1 MYNHLRRLDW
11 WLSFVALLIAGVGL
25 LTIYNIGSVESF
37 YFFKKQAIFLVLG
50 FILMI
55 AISFFDYRAL
65 KNRSIILMFFYFIG
79 SVFLF
84 VTLFSRSIKGASNW
98 FYLGP
103 ISIEPIESV
112 KLVLILFLAKYFSFR
127 HIEMYRIRHL
137 IISGIY
143 VGLPVSIALLQPDF
157 GSAVVL
163 CSIWLGII
171 IISGIKLR
179 HLITLF
185 LIIILLFAGSW
196 FGLLKNYQKQ
206 RILTFLNPQK
216 DPYGSGYHINQSLIT
231 IGSGGLW
238 GQRKQDGGLQA
249 SLKFLPEQYT
259 DFIFAAWG
267 EQSGLLGIFLLLA
280 LFSLLFWRIIKIAL
294 DTSNNFSRLYASG
307 LAVMI
312 LIQLVINMG
321 MNMAIV
327 PVTGLTLPLVSY
339 GGSSLISIFLG
350 LGILQSIKSQ
360 T

>member
-11 WLSFVALLIAGVGL
+11 WLAFIALLIAGVGL
-25 LTIYNIGSVESF
+25 LTIYKIGSVESF
-37 YFFKKQAIFLVLG
+37 YFFKKQVIFLVLG

-55 AISFFDYRAL
+55 LTSFFDYRML
-65 KNRSIILMFFYFIG
+65 KNRSTVLMIFYFI
-79 SVFLF
+79 SFALLLI
-84 VTLFSRSIKGASNW
+84 TLFNKSIRGASNW

-103 ISIEPIESV
+103 VSVEPIEFV
-112 KLVLILFLAKYFSFR
+112 KLVLVIFLAKYFSFR
-127 HIEMYRIRHL
+127 HIEMYRVRHL

-143 VGLPVSIALLQPDF
+143 VSLPVSIVLLQPDF
-157 GSAVVL
+157 GSAAVL
-163 CSIWLGII
+163 CGIWLGVIV
-171 IISGIKLR
+171 ISGIKLR

-185 LIIILLFAGSW
+185 LIIVLLFVGSW
-196 FGLLKNYQKQ
+196 FSLLKNYQKQ
-206 RILTFLNPQK
+206 RILTFFNPQN
-216 DPYGSGYHINQSLIT
+216 DPQGSGYHVNQSLIT

-238 GQRKQDGGLQA
+238 GQKKQDGESQA

-267 EQSGLLGIFLLLA
+267 EQSGLLGIFLLLM

-294 DTSNNFSRLYASG
+294 NASNNFSRLCASG

-312 LIQLVINMG
+312 FIQLVVNTG
-321 MNMAIV
+321 MNMAIM

-350 LGILQSIKSQ
+350 LGILQNIKSQ
-360 T
+360 N